1 MARRCPNCG
10 EDNLPDKAQF
20 CYVCGTALPETETRP
35 ASDEAAFVDEQ
46 GATRHMPVTG
56 SRADEG
62 FAAAKSGKE
71 PIDEDGH
78 TFTIPDPIPATEEGE
93 TRLMPE
99 PESEPDEAGSTSFM
113 PEPGPGLDEK
123 GATRSMLDP
132 LAADEAGSTR
142 FMPRSDNAEDEGS
155 TGFMSMD
162 DGEGLTKNLPE
173 PTADDE
179 AGLTRAMPEPDA
191 PDEDGA
197 TRTMPEAKNT
207 DDEGATRFMPKAE
220 SQTTSGQS
228 DQTAV
233 AAPDNE
239 EGSTRLMPGLETADF
254 DSDAPTLADEAV
266 DADTADQA
274 AAETEPPAKTTP
286 PNGTGLKLGHVLQDR
301 YRLDTMLGKGGF
313 GAVYL
318 AEDIKLTRRC
328 VVKRMRT
335 RGRSP
340 EEIRISRL
348 NFEREAKLLA
358 ELNDP
363 GHPNIPEIYDY
374 FSDKAGNNY
383 LVMKF
388 IEGRNLRFV
397 IDHGEESIPWREA
410 IRYAF
415 DVCDAL
421 NYMHN
426 HGAEPVVH
434 RDIKP
439 ANILL
444 GEDGRVW
451 LVDFGLAKADPVEG
465 TDEEIKATRASGS
478 LGYTP
483 LEQWLGDA
491 VPTSDVYALGAML
504 HHLVTGCDPLDAYG
518 GEFHINKIRELHGQ
532 FPPIRRFDRK
542 LPKRLDEIIQRAV
555 TAKPEERPTAL
566 QLQQQ
571 LKVLISGAQE
581 AALYTFKNGKSAK
594 TIGALVDLCEQNR
607 QESEEYLYNG
617 DFERWFLLINR
628 NDLAA
633 AATQAVKET
642 KTRKEGLERFLKLIL
657 PNLFARR
664 LRRAGLHLVR
674 GSLQFGLSAILIIFL
689 VALGGSYVLGFILQ
703 RAIGTTAWEF
713 SRLDLTR
720 DNHFTE
726 AYVTEQFD
734 RVTGPYVDDLK
745 VEISP
750 PDHMDIK
757 GRWSDY
763 AFDLGTSIRMG
774 VENPRLHVISLNQIP
789 LFWIAQ
795 TISQGINNGIDQAF
809 QEGPV
814 DVTAL
819 VVKEGEIVFT
829 IKDSADPARPE
840 FATPTPAPT
849 LTPTP
854 TPTPTPVNIVLV
866 IAFNELQD
874 DIILE
879 IDDQTW
885 DIAANDSQAIEILPG
900 TYNFTVRDKATE
912 EIVAQGSKTWTL
924 NRAYRLRINLLEN

>member
-1 MARRCPNCG
+1 MVRRCPNCG

-20 CYVCGTALPETETRP
+20 CHVCGSALSETETR
-35 ASDEAAFVDEQ
+35 AESDEIPF
-46 GATRHMPVTG
+46 
-56 SRADEG
+56 ADN
-62 FAAAKSGKE
+62 
-71 PIDEDGH
+71 
-78 TFTIPDPIPATEEGE
+78 EGE
-93 TRLMPE
+93 TRLMPAPE
-99 PESEPDEAGSTSFM
+99 PEPDETGSTSFM
-113 PEPGPGLDEK
+113 PEPEPDPDEE
-123 GATRSMLDP
+123 GATRSMPDP
-132 LAADEAGSTR
+132 LAVDKAGSTSFMPPSDRAEDEGSTR
-142 FMPRSDNAEDEGS
+142 FMPAG
-155 TGFMSMD
+155 
-162 DGEGLTKNLPE
+162 DGDGLTKNLPE
-173 PTADDE
+173 PVEEDE
-179 AGLTRAMPEPDA
+179 AGFTRSMPELDA
-191 PDEDGA
+191 PDDDSA
-197 TRTMPEAKNT
+197 TRTMPRAKGS
-207 DDEGATRFMPKAE
+207 DDEGATRFMPKPE
-220 SQTTSGQS
+220 P
-228 DQTAV
+228 QTAFGQPDRVDV
-233 AAPDNE
+233 AAPDDE
-239 EGSTRLMPGLETADF
+239 EGSTRLMPGPETMGF
-254 DSDAPTLADEAV
+254 DSDAPTPPDARAADV
-266 DADTADQA
+266 DTADQTA
-274 AAETEPPAKTTP
+274 SETDSPAKSTP
-286 PNGTGLKLGHVLQDR
+286 PNGARLKLGHVLQDR

-374 FSDKAGNNY
+374 FSDETGNNY

-397 IDHGEESIPWREA
+397 IDHGEETIPWREA
-410 IRYAF
+410 IRYAI
-415 DVCDAL
+415 DVCDGL

-426 HGAEPVVH
+426 HGLEPVVH

-491 VPTSDVYALGAML
+491 VPASDVYALGAML
-504 HHLVTGCDPLDAYG
+504 HHLVTGSDPLDAYG
-518 GEFHINKIRELHGQ
+518 GDFHINKIRELHGQ
-532 FPPIRRFDRK
+532 LPSIRRFDRK

-555 TAKPEERPTAL
+555 TSKPEQRPTAL

-607 QESEEYLYNG
+607 REAEEYLYNG

-633 AATQAVKET
+633 AASQAVKEA
-642 KTRKEGLERFLKLIL
+642 KTPKEGLEKFLKLIL
-657 PNLFARR
+657 PNLFSRR
-664 LRRAGLHLVR
+664 LRRAGLHLIR

-703 RAIGTTAWEF
+703 RAIGTTEWGF
-713 SRLDLTR
+713 SRLDLASENR
-720 DNHFTE
+720 FTE
-726 AYVTEQFD
+726 AYLTEQFD
-734 RVTGPYVDDLK
+734 RVAGPYIDDLK
-745 VEISP
+745 VEIRP

-757 GRWSDY
+757 GRWSEF
-763 AFDLGTSIRMG
+763 AFDLGTSVRMG
-774 VENPRLHVISLNQIP
+774 SDNPRLHLISLNQIP

-814 DVTAL
+814 DVAAL
-819 VVKEGEIVFT
+819 IVKEGEIVFS
-829 IKDSADPARPE
+829 IEDSEDPTRPE

-866 IAFNELQD
+866 IVFNELED

-879 IDDQTW
+879 IDDQSW
-885 DIAANDSQAIEILPG
+885 DIATNDTQVIETLPG
-900 TYNFTVRDKATE
+900 TYNYTVRDKDTE

-924 NRAYRLRINLLEN
+924 NRAYRLRINLFEE